1 MSTGNAVG
9 EVRLCRTS
17 PSALLTFRLSRGV
30 GPPPETE
37 ALTKATSTRMPQR
50 ASSNDPTGSGLLI
63 EQGGKDE
70 IISRWLESVRA
81 ERGVTAVGDA
91 GDPLLPD
98 SAPLVLD
105 EILRAVE
112 SDGGE
117 IGPEKICRAAR
128 HGCERAR
135 QRLDV
140 KDLVREYQ
148 LLREHI
154 FLYLREH
161 AAQPAGLA
169 PGDLMNICRRV
180 GLAVDEAV
188 RETVGAFVE
197 EHTGQLRHL
206 SRTDSLTGLYN
217 HRTFYERLDEEL
229 MRAERYRA
237 SFSIVLIDLDDFKAV
252 NDTNG
257 HQFGDY
263 LLLRC
268 AGWLRRQLR
277 QTDVICRY
285 GGDEFGLILPETA
298 REDAGTLAGR
308 LPETFGEFGMQE
320 GAPASFGMSY
330 GLASYPEDEVAAVR
344 LVRIADERLLLNKVR
359 IERRTSRHPAKF
371 IAEAI
376 AGA

>member
-1 MSTGNAVG
+1 MSTGNAEG
-9 EVRLCRTS
+9 EVRSCRTS
-17 PSALLTFRLSRGV
+17 PSALLTFWLSRGV
-30 GPPPETE
+30 GPPETE

-50 ASSNDPTGSGLLI
+50 ASSNDPTGSGLLF
-63 EQGGKDE
+63 EQGSKDE
-70 IISRWLESVRA
+70 IISRWLE
-81 ERGVTAVGDA
+81 
-91 GDPLLPD
+91 
-98 SAPLVLD
+98 
-105 EILRAVE
+105 
-112 SDGGE
+112 
-117 IGPEKICRAAR
+117 PEKICRAAR
-128 HGCERAR
+128 HGCARAR

-140 KDLVREYQ
+140 KELVREYQ

-169 PGDLMNICRRV
+169 TGDLMNVCRRV

-237 SFSIVLIDLDDFKAV
+237 PFSIVLIDLDDFKAV

-298 REDAGTLAGR
+298 REDADTLAGR
-308 LPETFGEFGMQE
+308 LPETFGEFGTRE

-359 IERRTSRHPAKF
+359 IEKRTLRHPAKF
-371 IAEAI
+371 IAGAI